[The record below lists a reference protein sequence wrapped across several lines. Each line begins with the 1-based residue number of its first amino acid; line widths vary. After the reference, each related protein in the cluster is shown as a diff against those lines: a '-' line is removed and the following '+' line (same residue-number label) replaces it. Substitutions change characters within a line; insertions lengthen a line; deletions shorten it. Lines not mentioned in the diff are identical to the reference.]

1 MQYKGQY
8 TDNLMYSPGDV
19 VLFGSSSFVARK
31 MTRGEQPSM
40 SSPCWSMV
48 AAGGQAGRTGDAG
61 SNGRDGKDGAG
72 VPVGGTVGQVLSKA
86 TGSDYDT
93 TWATIDVSSIG
104 ASPALHKHSCSDI
117 IDLPGMMDT
126 KSDKG
131 HTHSVSDLLDLDR
144 VVESLA
150 KSSHKHFA
158 EDITGGDLDVETV
171 SADSIVVGQTVINE
185 CKISS
190 PDRMMIHVDGCDAIS
205 ITRGIISMNGALNVK
220 SMRISDMNAP
230 TSSASPGVPGDIC
243 WDQFYLYICIGKNNW
258 KRTTLSSW

>member
-8 TDNLMYSPGDV
+8 NDNLMYSPGDV
-19 VLFGSSSFVARK
+19 VLFESSSFVARK
-31 MTRGEQPSM
+31 MTRGEQPSL

-48 AAGGQAGRTGDAG
+48 AAGGQSGRVGDAG
-61 SNGRDGKDGAG
+61 ANGKDGKDGAG

-93 TWATIDVSSIG
+93 AWATIDVSSIG

-131 HTHSVSDLLDLDR
+131 HTHSVSDLVGLDR

-150 KSSHKHFA
+150 TSGHKHFA
-158 EDITGGDLDVETV
+158 EDITGGNLDVEAIN
-171 SADSIVVGQTVINE
+171 ADSIVVGQTVINE
-185 CKISS
+185 RMISS
-190 PDRMMIHVDGCDAIS
+190 PDQMTIHVDGCDAIS
-205 ITRGIISMNGALNVK
+205 ITRGIIRMNGALSVN
-220 SMRISDMNAP
+220 SMRVSDKNAP
-230 TSSASPGVPGDIC
+230 SSSDSPGVPGDIC
-243 WDQFYLYICIGKNNW
+243 WDQSYLYICIGKNNW
-258 KRTTLSSW
+258 KRTMLSSW